1 MKTRDFV
8 AMGIPAGPSA
18 ETAKQILQQ
27 ARTARRSTQAVL
39 HDLARGGGEPG
50 NVRQRLRIWRT
61 MSRTKAKEL
70 FTWDM
75 ADGL

>member
-39 HDLARGGGEPG
+39 HNLARVAANPATFVNDSAYGE
-50 NVRQRLRIWRT
+50 R
-61 MSRTKAKEL
+61 
-70 FTWDM
+70 
-75 ADGL
+75 